1 MANRNIINNNCNH
14 KNNINLDYIYN
25 QFNTNILKQGE
36 RMEYFKMIYIRFQQL
51 KKQIWSHYLMLI
63 GWLNIII
70 ICNYL
75 LLNPNDKEL
84 LFPMLIIIIY
94 YTIIPF
100 LIIFLIE
107 LLCQNHISNN
117 FILCNKIYNIIWT
130 VGFISGIILYFCP
143 ILLISK
149 INTFQF

>member
-1 MANRNIINNNCNH
+1 
-14 KNNINLDYIYN
+14 
-25 QFNTNILKQGE
+25 
-36 RMEYFKMIYIRFQQL
+36 MEYFKMIYIRFQQL

-75 LLNPNDKEL
+75 LLSPNDKEL

-100 LIIFLIE
+100 LIIFIIE

-117 FILCNKIYNIIWT
+117 FILCNKIYDIIWT